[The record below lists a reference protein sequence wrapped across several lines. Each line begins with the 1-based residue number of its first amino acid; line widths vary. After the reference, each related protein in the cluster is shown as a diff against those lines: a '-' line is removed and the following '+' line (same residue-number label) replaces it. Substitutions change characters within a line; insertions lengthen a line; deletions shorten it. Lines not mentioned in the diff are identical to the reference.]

1 MVDIWVAL
9 GLIGTFV
16 GVGLAIYYGRRSIEA
31 ADQGPEITVKVTNMI
46 PTYEQ
51 PDGSSTAGDH
61 FVGAT
66 VANTGGRPATITG
79 WGIKLPGN
87 RRMVLTKPVDWST
100 PLPHQLTPG
109 GSPAHFVVPADE
121 LRHLERTQGIPYMAM
136 LPYITLA
143 DGTEVLGDQSV
154 PLA

>member
-1 MVDIWVAL
+1 MDIWVAL
-9 GLIGTFV
+9 GLIGTLV
-16 GVGLAIYYGRRSIEA
+16 GIVLAVYYGRRSIKA
-31 ADQGPEITVKVTNMI
+31 ADQGPMITVKVTNMI

-51 PDGSSTAGDH
+51 PDGSSTAGDY

-79 WGIKLPGN
+79 WGVRLPGN
-87 RRMVLTKPVDWST
+87 RRMVITRPPHWST
-100 PLPHQLTPG
+100 SLPHQLTPG
-109 GSPAHFVVPADE
+109 GAPAQLVVPADE
-121 LRHLERTQGIPYMAM
+121 LRHLERTEGIPYTAM
-136 LPYITLA
+136 RPYITLA